1 MLKRPPILD
10 LVKLIFR
17 NAELGQSVVDFI
29 RPVPIGYPVR
39 SSLLHD
45 EAEDENHGCG
55 EDIVAT
61 VRVVF
66 GPQHTDIFVLNRFHF
81 AIWPSRLSH
90 PILAHVNL
98 LLPMKNARRQLL
110 VVVLFVFNKVRV
122 NLQYDHR
129 IARASSNVASGPQ
142 STQ

>member
-1 MLKRPPILD
+1 MRGERGLCDRPPVTQRPSLKVVY
-10 LVKLIFR
+10 LSSESFMNELIGPC
-17 NAELGQSVVDFI
+17 E
-29 RPVPIGYPVR
+29 

-81 AIWPSRLSH
+81 AICPSRLSH

-110 VVVLFVFNKVRV
+110 DVILFVFNKVCV
-122 NLQYDHR
+122 NRQCDHR
-129 IARASSNVASGPQ
+129 IARASSNAAGGPQ